1 MREPPLVAIEIAS
14 PTQATQ
20 DLADKIR
27 QMLAAGVQSCW
38 LVQPPMQAITIYTD
52 RRCAAGVFGRP
63 ARRQGPLEDP
73 ATGIEID
80 GAEVFASA

>member
-1 MREPPLVAIEIAS
+1 MSEPPLVAIEIAS

-27 QMLAAGVQSCW
+27 QMLAAVVQSCW

-63 ARRQGPLEDP
+63 ARRPGDRHRNRRGRGLRQCV
-73 ATGIEID
+73 AR
-80 GAEVFASA
+80 AR

>member
-1 MREPPLVAIEIAS
+1 MRQLPLVAIEIAS

-27 QMLAAGVQSCW
+27 QMLAAGIPSCW

-63 ARRQGPLEDP
+63 ARR
-73 ATGIEID
+73 TGD
-80 GAEVFASA
+80 RHRNRRG

>member
-1 MREPPLVAIEIAS
+1 MSEPPLVAIEIAS

-27 QMLAAGVQSCW
+27 QMLAAGVQSAGSCS
-38 LVQPPMQAITIYTD
+38 
-52 RRCAAGVFGRP
+52 RRCRRSRSTPTGAAPQAFLE
-63 ARRQGPLEDP
+63 GPLEDS